1 MATIISPISPKYSC
15 ELCNVKTD
23 NSKDFKNHLLTKKHR
38 AKVTTQHLATIDAT
52 TISPTHNTCE
62 NCKKEYDS
70 RSGLWR
76 HKKICKSLPS
86 QVAVESSSLNNNI
99 IELLIKE
106 NIEFKSLLISMM
118 QSNTELVRSNT
129 DLQKQMVGNV
139 GVVTN
144 INSHNKTTFNMQLFL
159 NEECKDAM
167 NLKEFVD
174 SISLTLA
181 DFEMV
186 GEKGL
191 VEGLSN
197 IIIKSLRATDKFKRP
212 IHCSDAK
219 RDVMYVKDDNK
230 WEKDGPRNDKVRSLV
245 QNVEHKNIRLLNDYC
260 KVHPDS
266 LDPDSPL
273 NDEYLRMS
281 SIATSGTD
289 EHLDKIITKLAKE
302 TVVEK

>member
-1 MATIISPISPKYSC
+1 MATFISPISPKYSC

-23 NSKDFKNHLLTKKHR
+23 NSKDYKNHLLTKKHR
-38 AKVTTQHLATIDAT
+38 ATVTTQHSATTEAT
-52 TISPTHNTCE
+52 TISPARNTCE

-76 HKKICKSLPS
+76 HKKICKSVPPS
-86 QVAVESSSLNNNI
+86 LVVVDSSSENSNI
-99 IELLIKE
+99 IELLVKE
-106 NIEFKSLLISMM
+106 NTEFKSLLMSMM
-118 QSNTELVRSNT
+118 QSNTELV
-129 DLQKQMVGNV
+129 KQMVDLNKGGLNM
-139 GVVTN
+139 N
-144 INSHNKTTFNMQLFL
+144 INSHNKTSAVFNMQLFL
-159 NEECKDAM
+159 NEQCKDAM

-174 SISLTLA
+174 SIRLTLA

-191 VEGLSN
+191 VEGLSS
-197 IIIKSLRATDKFKRP
+197 ILIKSLRATDKFKRP
-212 IHCSDAK
+212 IHCSDGK

-230 WEKDGPRNDKVRSLV
+230 WEKDGPRNEKVRTLV
-245 QNVEHKNIRLLNDYC
+245 QNVEHKNIRLLNEYS

-273 NDEYLRMS
+273 NDQYLRMS

-302 TVVEK
+302 TLVEN